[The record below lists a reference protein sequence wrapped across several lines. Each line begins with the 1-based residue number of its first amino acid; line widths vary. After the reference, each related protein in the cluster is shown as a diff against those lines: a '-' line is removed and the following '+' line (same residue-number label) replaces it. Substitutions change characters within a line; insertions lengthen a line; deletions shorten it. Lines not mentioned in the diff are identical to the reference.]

1 MEILDLSGI
10 WQCEIPG
17 QSAPIRLPGT
27 LDESHIG
34 FPDSTEKQ
42 WHLENARK
50 LGFWQEGDPI
60 VTRLTRK
67 YTYEGQAKISRK
79 LKWMIPAGKRVFLE
93 CERARHVKL
102 YVNGQEAPWYQ
113 PVSIS
118 TPYVFEITPYV
129 TGNDS
134 FLFLSD
140 NTYPGWP
147 YEPIIRS
154 SAAADET
161 QTNWNGML
169 GYLRLRIE
177 NQVFLSNARV
187 YPHHDTLDVCAV
199 LDAACHWHGVIHLD
213 SEALEQNLSKVI
225 DIQSGITEV
234 WIRNARIKE
243 NLPLWDMEEGNLQTL
258 SLSAMGLETKTVHF
272 GLRSFQ
278 AKEGHFVLNSRRI
291 FLRSEANCAVF
302 PETGYLPMTVEAW
315 KEILKTYQSYGVN
328 CMRFHSHCPPEAAFF
343 AADELGMLMQPE
355 LSNWDPKDAFSNGEK
370 KQYYQTELMQILNM
384 LANHPSFVMLTL
396 GNELHT
402 NEEGHAFMD
411 QLLSD
416 ARTFDNTRL
425 YANGSNTH
433 YGLTGE
439 DPQSDFYTSMA
450 YFEDSLRATS
460 NDFQGWLNQEYPNT
474 QRDYSDAMKK
484 IRTKTQQPVFS
495 FEVGQYEVLPDF
507 DEIADYRGVT
517 EPDNLRLI
525 QKRVNATDMKDAWK
539 KLVEAS
545 GELSLLC
552 YRAEVEAALR
562 TEDYSGISLLGLQ
575 DFPGQGTAL
584 VGMLNAHLKPK
595 PYDFAQPKH
604 FNLFF
609 RDVLP
614 LVLLPKFTFFSGETL
629 SAQVKLAHYGKTTL
643 CGRCMW
649 RLEGDGF
656 SIKGDLP
663 EVNTPAGGLFDLG
676 TIHLSLPETQG
687 AKKLTLTVDYC
698 GATNTYPLWIYADEM
713 PVCPSGVYECREM
726 DDYAYEVLSAGGCVY
741 LSPDQDKMSEAIP
754 TQFSTDF
761 WSVCSFPNQA
771 GCMGQFIDT
780 DHPIFQHFPTEKYTD
795 WQWWLMA
802 TSCALPL
809 PDGCR
814 PIISEMPAITS
825 IRPLAQ
831 LYEQK
836 RGKGTLIVSSMA
848 LHRKLQFPEA
858 RALQREIYNYCRI
871 LDSHS
876 DSCSHNHSLSEGL

>member
-1 MEILDLSGI
+1 MSGFIDLSGI

-27 LDESHIG
+27 LDESGIG
-34 FPDSTEKQ
+34 FPESADKQ
-42 WHLENARK
+42 WHMENARK
-50 LGFWQEGDPI
+50 LGFWREGDPI

-67 YTYEGQAKISRK
+67 YTFEGQAQISRK
-79 LKWMIPAGKRVFLE
+79 LQWMVPAGKRIFLE
-93 CERARHVKL
+93 CERARHLKL
-102 YVNGQEAPWYQ
+102 FVNGQEAPWHQ
-113 PVSIS
+113 PASIS
-118 TPYVFEITPYV
+118 TPYVFEVTPCV

-140 NTYPGWP
+140 NSYPDWP
-147 YEPIIRS
+147 CESILLS

-177 NQVFLSNARV
+177 NQVFLSDVRV
-187 YPHHDTLDVCAV
+187 YPHQDTLDICAV
-199 LDAACHWHGVIHLD
+199 LDAACPWQGVLHLD
-213 SEALEQNLSKVI
+213 SKALEQSLSKAV
-225 DIQSGITEV
+225 DIQSGITEIWLRDV
-234 WIRNARIKE
+234 KMKE
-243 NLPLWDMEEGNLQTL
+243 NLPLWDTEEGNLQAL
-258 SLSAMGLETKTVHF
+258 SVSATGLETKTVPF
-272 GLRSFQ
+272 GVRAFE
-278 AKEGHFVLNSRRI
+278 AKAGHFALNGRRI

-302 PETGYLPMTVEAW
+302 PETGYPPMDVNTW

-328 CMRFHSHCPPEAAFF
+328 CMRFHSHCPPEAAFS

-355 LSNWDPKDAFSNGEK
+355 LSNWDPKGAFSDEEK
-370 KQYYQTELMQILNM
+370 KRYYQTELIRILHM

-411 QLLSD
+411 QLLSA
-416 ARTFDNTRL
+416 ARAFDDTRL

-433 YGLTGE
+433 YGQMGE

-460 NDFQGWLNQEYPNT
+460 NDFQGWLNQEYANA

-484 IRTKTQQPVFS
+484 IRAKTQQPVFS

-507 DEIADYRGVT
+507 EEIADYRGVT

-525 QKRVNATDMKDAWK
+525 QKRANAAGMIENWK
-539 KLVEAS
+539 RQVEAS

-584 VGMLNAHLKPK
+584 VGMLNAHLHPK
-595 PYDFAQPKH
+595 PYDFAQPKRFH
-604 FNLFF
+604 AFF

-614 LVLLPKFTFFSGETL
+614 LALLPRFTFFSGEAF
-629 SAQVKLAHYGKTTL
+629 SAQVKLAHYGKNTL
-643 CGRCMW
+643 HGCCAW

-656 SIKGDLP
+656 SMQGELP
-663 EVNTPAGGLFDLG
+663 EVTAPAGGLLDLG
-676 TIHLSLPETQG
+676 TVRLSLPTVQET
-687 AKKLTLTVDYC
+687 KKLTLTVDYC
-698 GATNTYPLWIYADEM
+698 GATNTYPLWIYTDEM
-713 PVCPSGVYECREM
+713 PVCPPGVYECREM
-726 DDYAYEVLSAGGCVY
+726 DDHAQAVLAAGGCVY
-741 LSPDQDKMSEAIP
+741 LSPDQDKISGAIP

-761 WSVCSFPNQA
+761 WSACTFANQA
-771 GCMGQFIDT
+771 GCMGQLIDT
-780 DHPIFQHFPTEKYTD
+780 DHPIFQHFPTDAHTD
-795 WQWWLMA
+795 WQWWPMA

-836 RGKGTLIVSSMA
+836 RGKGTLVVSSMA
-848 LHRKLQFPEA
+848 LHQKLQFPEV
-858 RALQREIYNYCRI
+858 RALQRAIYHYCGE
-871 LDSHS
+871 L
-876 DSCSHNHSLSEGL
+876 